1 MSIKDEMVKTLKAD
15 FDPAVLELQDQSD
28 RHIGHAGHDGRGES
42 HFHLKMATDKF
53 KGMSRI
59 QKHQA
64 VNKSLEAFLSGRV
77 HALSMELYLPS
88 DLED

>member
-1 MSIKDEMVKTLKAD
+1 MPIKDEMLKTLKND
-15 FDPAVLELQDQSD
+15 FDPAFIELEDQSD

-42 HFHLKMATDKF
+42 HFHLKMATQSF

-64 VNKSLEAFLSGRV
+64 VNKSLSAFLSGRV
-77 HALSMELYLPS
+77 HALSMELYLPEELQ
-88 DLED
+88 D